1 MGSTNSCLLLSYV
14 GRIVRGGTF
23 CVNWAA
29 CASRRKSLQN
39 FLTFS
44 AQCCSPRAALKNV
57 PRCARR
63 ASKFCLW
70 IQGSAADCG
79 VHRLEFELK
88 KSRGAACCAPVE
100 KIPAFANCY
109 ASFSTATLICAVT
122 SRNTLMVTGN
132 SPMVLSGSPSCAWR
146 LSILKPCAASAS
158 AISAEVTE
166 PNI

>member
-1 MGSTNSCLLLSYV
+1 MMGSTNSCLLLSYA
-14 GRIVRGGTF
+14 GRIVRGGKF
-23 CVNWAA
+23 CVNWTA

-70 IQGSAADCG
+70 IQCSAADCG
-79 VHRLEFELK
+79 VHRLEFEL
-88 KSRGAACCAPVE
+88 
-100 KIPAFANCY
+100 NCY

-132 SPMVLSGSPSCAWR
+132 SPMRSEEHTSELQSRVDLVCR
-146 LSILKPCAASAS
+146 LLLEKKKKIK
-158 AISAEVTE
+158 
-166 PNI
+166 

>member
-1 MGSTNSCLLLSYV
+1 MGSTNSCLLLSYA
-14 GRIVRGGTF
+14 GRIVRGGKF
-23 CVNWAA
+23 CVNWTA

-70 IQGSAADCG
+70 IQCSAADCG
-79 VHRLEFELK
+79 VHRLEFEL
-88 KSRGAACCAPVE
+88 
-100 KIPAFANCY
+100 NCY